1 MKFNQLK
8 TTFIQEF
15 LPSVL
20 NSYSIIF
27 FVNNKLLAIT
37 LLAVTFLNIYAGLSG
52 LLAVLLAVSLG
63 FYMGFDK
70 TLLKNGVYSFN
81 ALLTGI
87 GIGTF
92 FEYGTVFFSLLAL
105 ATLLT
110 LILSVAMGGWLF
122 KYGLPFLSIPFV
134 LTFWLVV
141 LPASLYENLGLT
153 QRNIFWINEMYS
165 MGGHPLLK
173 LFQTIEST
181 ELNQL
186 LEIYLRSLSSIFF
199 QDNLI
204 AGILIALALLFSS
217 RILFSLSIIGYLSA
231 YFFARFSGSEAA
243 SITYYN
249 IGANYMMVAF
259 AIGGFFNIPSK
270 TSYLWTILLIPL
282 TSIILLFSIKLLGY
296 IQLPAFSLPFAIIT
310 ILFVYFLRQRT
321 GNKGPVL
328 TSIQQYSPEINLYTY
343 ENNKD
348 RLQRFMYF
356 PLNLPFWGEWTITQG
371 HDGEFTHKDDWGKA
385 YDFMILDS
393 SGKSYKSDGYE
404 LSDYYCYGK
413 PVIAPGDGIVELII
427 NTIED
432 NKVGDIN
439 TTDNWGNSIII
450 RHLNGVYTQM
460 SHLMKN
466 SFKVSKGDTV
476 KQGDII
482 ASCGNSGRS
491 PYPHLHYQ
499 VQSSANLGSKTLDY
513 PFAYFYKIEQDKE
526 ILKQFSKPLELEKV
540 SGINQNKFLYHALN
554 FIPDTSLKFEYS
566 INGNET
572 KGEHW
577 DVFTDAFNYKY
588 LYSRETGAVAYF
600 TCDNLMFYFTN
611 FYGSKTSL
619 LYHFYLSSY
628 KVFLAQENKKI
639 TDKMPVYMLK
649 NGKIIA
655 ALNDFVAPFK
665 SFYRAEFKQETT
677 LQDSNFDTTSIEY
690 RSKNIVRYFKSKKEI
705 ANSTIHINRFGI
717 EKFSFNSSK
726 IKIEAKCVI

>member
-1 MKFNQLK
+1 MKYSQFKTIFLK
-8 TTFIQEF
+8 DY

-20 NSYSIIF
+20 HSYSIIF
-27 FVNNKLLAIT
+27 FVNNKILAIT
-37 LLAVTFLNIYAGLSG
+37 LMVVTFLNIYAGLSG
-52 LLAVLLAVSLG
+52 LLAVLLAVLLG

-70 TLLKNGVYSFN
+70 TLLRNGVYSFN

-92 FEYGTVFFSLLAL
+92 FEYGTVFFTLLAL

-134 LTFWLVV
+134 ITFWLAV
-141 LPASLYENLGLT
+141 LPASMYENLGLT

-173 LFQTIEST
+173 LFQNIEST

-186 LEIYLRSLSSIFF
+186 LDIYLRSLSSIFF

-204 AGILIALALLFSS
+204 AGTLIALALLFSS
-217 RILFSLSIIGYLSA
+217 RIMFSLSIIGYLSA
-231 YFFARFSGSEAA
+231 YLFARFSGSEAA

-270 TSYLWTILLIPL
+270 TSYLWTVLLIPL
-282 TSIILLFSIKLLGY
+282 TSIILLFSIKLFSY
-296 IQLPAFSLPFAIIT
+296 IQLPVFSLPFAIIT

-356 PLNLPFWGEWTITQG
+356 PLQLPFWGEWTITQG
-371 HDGEFTHKDDWGKA
+371 HDGEYTHIDDWGKA

-393 SGKSYKSDGYE
+393 NGKSYKSDGYE
-404 LSDYYCYGK
+404 LNNYYCYGK
-413 PVIAPGDGIVELII
+413 PVLAPGDGIIELVI
-427 NTIED
+427 NNIED
-432 NKVGDIN
+432 NKVGEVN
-439 TTDNWGNSIII
+439 TIDNWGNSVII
-450 RHLNGVYTQM
+450 RHINGIYTQI
-460 SHLMKN
+460 SHLKKN
-466 SFKVSKGDTV
+466 SVKVSKGETV

-482 ASCGNSGRS
+482 AFCGNSGRS
-491 PYPHLHYQ
+491 PYPHLHFQ

-513 PFAYFYKIEQDKE
+513 PFSYYYKIEQEKE
-526 ILKQFSKPLELEKV
+526 ILQQFNKPLEMEKV
-540 SGINQNKFLYHALN
+540 SGINQNKFLFNALN
-554 FIPDTSLKFEYS
+554 FIPDTGLKFEYS
-566 INGNET
+566 MNKGNKIT
-572 KGEHW
+572 EHW
-577 DVFTDAFNYKY
+577 DVYTDALNYKY
-588 LYSRETGAVAYF
+588 LHSRETGAVAYF

-611 FYGSKTSL
+611 FYGNKDSL

-628 KVFLAQENKKI
+628 KVFLALENKAI
-639 TDKMPVYMLK
+639 EDRMPVYMLK
-649 NGKIIA
+649 NGKLMA

-665 SFYRAEFKQETT
+665 SFYKAGFRQETIK
-677 LQDSNFDTTSIEY
+677 QDSDFDTTTIEY
-690 RSKNIVRYFKSKKEI
+690 KSQNMVNYFSSKKEI
-705 ANSTIHINRFGI
+705 SHSIIKVNRKGL
-717 EKFSFNSSK
+717 EKFIFESAHT
-726 IKIEAKCVI
+726 KIEAICEI